1 MVRSKTKCF
10 NFATHMARGKWTSVF
25 ATFLIMTTSC
35 TTYLFPIFGYRQ
47 SMLSTLS
54 TCNDI
59 GILLGLVVEVIPTQ
73 FQAIILAYMSLYVY
87 WSPCSEFLQS
97 QFLLF
102 IAFPFIDSM
111 YLASMII
118 SFALGAQLPLGLS
131 IISDLYGLKHYA
143 PLFNC
148 GQVASPLGLYLL
160 NN

>member
-59 GILLGLVVEVIPTQ
+59 GILLGLIVEVIPTQ

-97 QFLLF
+97 RHLW
-102 IAFPFIDSM
+102 
-111 YLASMII
+111 
-118 SFALGAQLPLGLS
+118 
-131 IISDLYGLKHYA
+131 
-143 PLFNC
+143 
-148 GQVASPLGLYLL
+148 SPLSKFFQMGDLCCWVCSKATKDLAGLFLV
-160 NN
+160 